1 VFPEVNKFD
10 FIHWRSL
17 SGSTGSWLKL
27 YRQAF
32 DNLKPGAWLEAQEYD
47 AWIYADDD
55 LNLEKAPWTLGW
67 VTQLSKSSVD
77 FGKPLN
83 VGRFHRGWMEEA
95 GFVDI
100 EEKVVKVG
108 SLPIRQCSC
117 SRV

>member
-1 VFPEVNKFD
+1 
-10 FIHWRSL
+10 
-17 SGSTGSWLKL
+17 
-27 YRQAF
+27 
-32 DNLKPGAWLEAQEYD
+32 LKPGAWLEAQEYD

-55 LNLEKAPWTLGW
+55 LNLENAPWTLGW

-83 VGRFHRGWMEEA
+83 VGRFHRGWMEDA

-108 SLPIRQCSC
+108 SLYPYDNPFVHD
-117 SRV
+117 SRYHLVHGLWALISKNLVALNACT